1 MLDLHHFA
9 FLATTSTPVAEE
21 AEQGEAK
28 DKEVPRLPFRNVSVF
43 VPTGEKLPQLPL
55 QPFYTLKKAGISVD
69 LVSQEAEERDPAM
82 VATIKKVKDFL
93 ADHARKKKPL
103 PVEYDN
109 VHVFRGGDL
118 YVKPSWGY
126 LKKYRLDR
134 VLRTIYYQRTS
145 GLKLRDL
152 LSDLRSLHT
161 LTSSTVWLDMRQN
174 IYKKEY
180 EYLDPSKGYGE
191 QSPIEYRRDCD
202 YEGHCIEKCFYTKR
216 LGNHFILKEEAFST
230 FDTHLVNCVCIP
242 LEASLSRRSYIRL
255 FHPADDDHLAQ
266 ADETHTKSY
275 EASDEEKNADEKMAK
290 EMVEI
295 DSAELDDMR
304 RKADIPR
311 WKPVEPFEKKWIVLR
326 PPKGYA
332 PIVLK
337 AWNDTSLLP
346 EVKVVEDD
354 ESSDDSDEER
364 YKTLDPEYYDDKR
377 WKASQWADSESE
389 DEDPEADKD
398 MCPPHH
404 CGRECRIENARRT

>member
-1 MLDLHHFA
+1 
-9 FLATTSTPVAEE
+9 
-21 AEQGEAK
+21 
-28 DKEVPRLPFRNVSVF
+28 
-43 VPTGEKLPQLPL
+43 
-55 QPFYTLKKAGISVD
+55 
-69 LVSQEAEERDPAM
+69 
-82 VATIKKVKDFL
+82 
-93 ADHARKKKPL
+93 
-103 PVEYDN
+103 
-109 VHVFRGGDL
+109 
-118 YVKPSWGY
+118 
-126 LKKYRLDR
+126 
-134 VLRTIYYQRTS
+134 
-145 GLKLRDL
+145 
-152 LSDLRSLHT
+152 LHT

-326 PPKGYA
+326 PPKAMRRSCSRRGMIPPCSPKSRLLRMMNRPTTLMRSEKGKVMQVKHVDYICLLRENLIDVPA
-332 PIVLK
+332 PK
-337 AWNDTSLLP
+337 SARDSQQQPSATANA
-346 EVKVVEDD
+346 VVFQFLEFK
-354 ESSDDSDEER
+354 
-364 YKTLDPEYYDDKR
+364 YG
-377 WKASQWADSESE
+377 A
-389 DEDPEADKD
+389 
-398 MCPPHH
+398 
-404 CGRECRIENARRT
+404 